1 VPLTKLQFKPGVV
14 KDTTAYSN
22 EGGWV
27 DSDKVR
33 FRFGYPEKLGGW
45 KNKAPNGSFVGTPR
59 SLHAWQSLDGVPFVG
74 LGTHKKYFIESGEI
88 FNNITPI
95 RFSVMRPVVLTGGFS
110 VTTSLGSVTVTTEPF
125 QSALLQ
131 AQGGL
136 GSVTILFSQTLSA
149 GVPASALLGNVTVST
164 S

>member
-1 VPLTKLQFKPGVV
+1 MPLTKLQFKPGVV

-33 FRFGYPEKLGGW
+33 FRFGYPEKIGGW
-45 KNKAPNGSFVGTPR
+45 QNKTPSASFVGTPR
-59 SLHAWQSLDGVPFVG
+59 SLHAWQSLDGVPYVG
-74 LGTHKKYFIESGEI
+74 MGTTKKYYIESGGI
-88 FNNITPI
+88 YNNITPI
-95 RFSVMRPVVLTGGFS
+95 RFSVALPVELTGVS
-110 VTTSLGSVTVTTEPF
+110 ATLSLGDETVRTEPF

-131 AQGGL
+131 GQGGL
-136 GSVTILFSQTLSA
+136 GSVNILFTNTISA
-149 GVPASALLGNVTVST
+149 GVPAVSSVGSVVIST

>member
-1 VPLTKLQFKPGVV
+1 MPLTKLQFKPGVV

-45 KNKAPNGSFVGTPR
+45 QNKTPSDTFFGTPR
-59 SLHAWQSLDGVPFVG
+59 SLHAWQSLEGVQYVG
-74 LGTHKKYFIESGEI
+74 MGTTKKYYIESGGI

-95 RFSVMRPVVLTGGFS
+95 RFSVNLPVEVTGLS
-110 VTTSLGSVTVTTEPF
+110 ATLSLGNETVRAEPF

-131 AQGGL
+131 AQSGL
-136 GSVTILFSQTLSA
+136 GSVDVLFIQTLSA
-149 GVPASALLGNVTVST
+149 GVPAVSSVGTVVVAT

>member
-1 VPLTKLQFKPGVV
+1 MPLTKLQFKPGVV

-45 KNKAPNGSFVGTPR
+45 QNRADDSFVGTPR
-59 SLHAWQSLDGVPFVG
+59 ALHAWVSLNGSPFIG
-74 LGTHKKYFIESGEI
+74 MGTHKKYYIESGGI

-95 RFSVMRPVVLTGGFS
+95 RFSVMIPIPLTGFS
-110 VTTSLGSVTVTTEPF
+110 ASVSLGSVTVRTEPF

-131 AQGGL
+131 SQSAL
-136 GSVTILFSQTLSA
+136 GSVNVLFTQTLSA
-149 GVPASALLGNVTVST
+149 GVPAVSSVGTVIVST

>member
-1 VPLTKLQFKPGVV
+1 MPLTKLQFKPGVV

-45 KNKAPNGSFVGTPR
+45 ENKAPNGSFVGTPR

-110 VTTSLGSVTVTTEPF
+110 ATVSLGNETAIPSIEAAPTGLSATSSLGTNSVQFSSLLGTTNVGTVTVNI
-125 QSALLQ
+125 S
-131 AQGGL
+131 
-136 GSVTILFSQTLSA
+136 
-149 GVPASALLGNVTVST
+149 
-164 S
+164 

>member
-1 VPLTKLQFKPGVV
+1 MPLTKLQFKPGVV

-33 FRFGYPEKLGGW
+33 FRFGYPEKIGGW
-45 KNKAPNGSFVGTPR
+45 QDRAQDTFLGTSR
-59 SLHAWQSLDGVPFVG
+59 ALHAWVALNGSPYIGM
-74 LGTHKKYFIESGEI
+74 GTHKKYYIESGGI

-95 RFSVMRPVVLTGGFS
+95 RFSVMIPISLTGLS
-110 VTTSLGSVTVTTEPF
+110 ATTSVGTVTVNTEPF

-131 AQGGL
+131 AQGNLGSVNIIFTNTMSAGVPAVSSL
-136 GSVTILFSQTLSA
+136 GSVTI
-149 GVPASALLGNVTVST
+149 ST